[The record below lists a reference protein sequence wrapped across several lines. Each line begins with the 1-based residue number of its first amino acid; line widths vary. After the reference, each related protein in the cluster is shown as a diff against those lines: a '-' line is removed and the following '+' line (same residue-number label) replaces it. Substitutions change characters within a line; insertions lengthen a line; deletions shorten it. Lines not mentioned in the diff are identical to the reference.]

1 MDPRKY
7 LSRTGP
13 KPSGFVLRSPLTKGC
28 AGLSAP
34 FRGQCWA
41 WVLGPPYQD
50 TLAME
55 KQSCSRE
62 SIIKEQEILRG
73 SRKAMLGEN
82 CASGRCPFYSIKLW
96 FR

>member
-7 LSRTGP
+7 LSRRGP

-34 FRGQCWA
+34 LRGQRWA
-41 WVLGPPYQD
+41 RMLGPPYQE

-62 SIIKEQEILRG
+62 SIIKE
-73 SRKAMLGEN
+73 
-82 CASGRCPFYSIKLW
+82 
-96 FR
+96 